1 MSGGGLVRSS
11 SVMVVGTVASRL
23 LGFVRSIVIATAIG
37 TALVGTTYSVA
48 NTVPN
53 IVYLLL
59 IGGVINSVFVPQLVR
74 SAKEDPDGGQA
85 YTDRL
90 LTLTALCLLVITVVA
105 TLAAPLLIDA
115 YASTGWSSRD
125 KAVAVAF
132 AYWCLPQILFYGVY
146 TMLGQVLNSRRS
158 FGPMM
163 WAPVANNIV
172 VIAMALAFLVFGSV
186 DVVDTDS
193 LSTGEIAFLG
203 AGTTI
208 GVVVQA
214 LVLLP
219 ALRAAGYRY
228 RPRFDFR
235 GHGLGHA
242 LSLAKWTIG
251 FVLVNQAS
259 YVVVTQLATGVDSA
273 AKEAGIDYGVGYNAY
288 QNAYL
293 FFMLPHSVITVSVVT
308 AMLPAMSGAAAD
320 GRVGEVRRQLS
331 QGLRLIGTALVPA
344 AALLVL
350 VGPVVTTVLFS
361 VGDNLTTDAG
371 AYIGLLVA
379 TFALGLIPFSA
390 HHVLLRAFYAYE
402 DTRTPFKIA
411 CIVTVT
417 NIVLALA
424 VVPALP
430 VRWKTVGL
438 AGAYAATYWIA
449 LAVTAASARRRLDG
463 IDGARVVRT
472 YVRLVLAVLV
482 AAAAGAAVLVALR
495 WAIGSALPAAVV
507 QTLAV
512 TVVLVAVFALAARRM
527 RVSELDQLLGS
538 LPGGRRGRPQGRG
551 RHRR

>member
-1 MSGGGLVRSS
+1 MVRSS